1 MQCDFPR
8 YWCRNILLRFTARVL
23 SVRVSRV
30 ARGDGIRPK
39 GFGAWPAALWIG
51 LLLIALLCSGTIGF
65 FEFVR

>member
-30 ARGDGIRPK
+30 ARGDGTTKGVRRMASSTLDRP
-39 GFGAWPAALWIG
+39 APYRAALLGDYWI
-51 LLLIALLCSGTIGF
+51 F
-65 FEFVR
+65 